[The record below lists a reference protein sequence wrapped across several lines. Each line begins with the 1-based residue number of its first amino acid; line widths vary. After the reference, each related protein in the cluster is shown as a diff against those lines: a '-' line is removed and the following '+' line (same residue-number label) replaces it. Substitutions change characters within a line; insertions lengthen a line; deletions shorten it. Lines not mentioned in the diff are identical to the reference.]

1 MGNNTKKRRN
11 QRKGTET
18 TDLMTNEEEV
28 TSLETTDGEQVD
40 GRQKRSKKVE
50 DVFDGM

>member
-1 MGNNTKKRRN
+1 MGNNAKKRRN

-28 TSLETTDGEQVD
+28 TSPVQVD

-50 DVFDGM
+50 GVFDGM